1 MANLLLGKKIL
12 VPRSKKQASV
22 LSKKISDLG
31 GIPIEVPLIA
41 FREKQLL
48 DEVIESLKQQ
58 AFDWLVFTSYNGV
71 AAFFEE
77 LKRLDIVLTA
87 KIAVIGEKTKTTVSY
102 YGYQADFIP
111 SEYVAEQFVEEFVS
125 NLEKGQQILLVK
137 GNRSREYLA
146 EELKEAGFQV
156 KEAVLYETYFPNESE
171 ELLVEELNKNDLDV
185 LLFTSSSTAHH
196 FMQIINKYHLVDK
209 LGDCMVFSIGPITT
223 ETLENYGLHV
233 TLTAKP
239 YTTESILNHLV
250 QYLTNEHGGK
260 KHG

>member
-1 MANLLLGKKIL
+1 MANLLVGKKIL

-22 LSKKISDLG
+22 LSKRITDLG

-41 FREKQLL
+41 FREKHLPE
-48 DEVIESLKQQ
+48 EVIVSLNQQ
-58 AFDWLVFTSYNGV
+58 VYDWLVFTSHNGV

-77 LKRLDIVLTA
+77 IKRLDIGITA
-87 KIAVIGEKTKTTVSY
+87 KIAVIGEKTRNTVSY

-125 NLEKGQQILLVK
+125 DLEKGQHILIVK

-146 EELKEAGFQV
+146 EELNEADFQV
-156 KEAVLYETYFPNESE
+156 NEVVLYETYFPIESE
-171 ELLVEELNKNDLDV
+171 ALLVEEVNKRDLDV

-196 FMQIINKYHLVDK
+196 FMQIMKKYQLVDK
-209 LGDCMVFSIGPITT
+209 LGSCIVISIGPITT

-233 TLTAKP
+233 TITAKP
-239 YTTESILNHLV
+239 YTTDSILNHLV
-250 QYLTNEHGGK
+250 HYLTN
-260 KHG
+260 